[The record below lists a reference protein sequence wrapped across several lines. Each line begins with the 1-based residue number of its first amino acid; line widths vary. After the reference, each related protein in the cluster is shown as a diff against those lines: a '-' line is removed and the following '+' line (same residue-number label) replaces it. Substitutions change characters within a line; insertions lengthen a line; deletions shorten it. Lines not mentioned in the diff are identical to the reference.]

1 MGKPTIILADT
12 DELYLST
19 LELKFLEELGDKI
32 ELEIITEQEYFNE
45 HFSSPQSAEI
55 LVVSENLYFSELQK
69 QNISNIFVLTESMDE
84 GGTEDLG
91 ITKIFKYTTI
101 KEIYNQVTA
110 TSSGIIHSETS
121 KSKETKV
128 VLFYSGAGGVGK
140 TTLAMAISYCLTKS
154 FKKALYINAHRVNS
168 FQFYLNNTTAVPNN
182 IYTDLLNA
190 DSNIFNRIK
199 HVIRNEEFDY
209 LPPFGASLSSLNLNF
224 YVYEEIIKSAKA
236 TKEYDII
243 VVDTDTSFDSSKASL
258 INLADQVIIVTT
270 QSKASVNAT
279 NMLIKNMNCHDNEKF
294 IFVCNDFREDK
305 YNALTGKDFKAN
317 FTVNEYV
324 KHIADIDEL
333 KISDISNS
341 SEIQKLA
348 YLIV

>member
-12 DELYLST
+12 DEMYISP
-19 LELKFLEELGDKI
+19 LEMKFLEELEDKI
-32 ELEIITEQEYFNE
+32 ELEIITDQEYFIQ
-45 HFSSPQSAEI
+45 HFSKPQNAEI

-69 QNISNIFVLTESMDE
+69 QNISNIFVLTESIDE

-110 TSSGIIHSETS
+110 TSRGVIHSETS

-140 TTLAMAISYCLTKS
+140 TTLSMAISYCLTKS

-182 IYTDLLNA
+182 IYTELVNA
-190 DSNIFNRIK
+190 DINIFNRIK
-199 HVIRNEEFDY
+199 HVIRKEEFYY
-209 LPPFGASLSSLNLNF
+209 LPPFSASLSSLNLNF

-243 VVDTDTSFDSSKASL
+243 VVDTDTSFDSAKASL
-258 INLADQVIIVTT
+258 INIADQVIIVTT

-294 IFVCNDFREDK
+294 IFVCNDFQECK
-305 YNALTGKDFKAN
+305 YNSLSADDFKAN

-324 KHIADIDEL
+324 KHIENIDDL
-333 KISDISNS
+333 KISEISS
-341 SEIQKLA
+341 STDVQKLA